1 MYKSNT
7 QVHLIDYR
15 YFVLVNPSFAATSQ
29 ISSSELN
36 RALNKIG
43 KDPKRKLVYHL
54 YTDYGISLNKPTIH
68 SADLER
74 ALYSLVGSGAD
85 IIIKLVNTEM
95 H

>member
-7 QVHLIDYR
+7 QVHLVDYR

-68 SADLER
+68 TADLER

>member
-1 MYKSNT
+1 
-7 QVHLIDYR
+7 
-15 YFVLVNPSFAATSQ
+15 VLVNPSFAATSQ

-68 SADLER
+68 TADLER

-95 H
+95 RSEFR

>member
-1 MYKSNT
+1 M
-7 QVHLIDYR
+7 
-15 YFVLVNPSFAATSQ
+15 LVNPSFTATSQ

-43 KDPKRKLVYHL
+43 KDPKRKRKLVYHL

>member
-7 QVHLIDYR
+7 QVHLVDYR